1 MNLFSRGLTAA
12 VVLAALAA
20 APAHAAPTVTI
31 RVEGET
37 KTLLPTTTVTLDS
50 AQVEGVSDECPG
62 DTVAGALDKGTKGDW
77 DKSPFV
83 NTIMGETHSFQR
95 DDYWAA
101 WYGGKLSDAI
111 CQQKVQEGDE
121 VILIGGF
128 YDKDFRPV
136 QRPLAIREAPRTVTA
151 GQPFEVF
158 VTRQEPDFDNG
169 NFGVGSGVARPAVGR
184 TVFGGGAS
192 AVTGDN
198 GRATLTIESAG
209 DFTLQA
215 ATGGTQSDRSVPIP
229 ITVGPAGEPAPPPPP
244 PSSSDTGPLAPPCF
258 TDGTDGR
265 CGTRDLQPPV
275 ALITSIEEGDVFAR
289 RGGPRELSGTAGIL
303 GARGLEP
310 DGTGILMVKLRLTKR
325 VGARCST
332 WSPSRERFVPREC
345 GAANGFWFRIG
356 DEVDWEYVLP
366 ERLGRGRYVLDAD
379 AIDRNGNRLRER
391 RRGQNRVVF
400 RVR

>member
-1 MNLFSRGLTAA
+1 MNLITRGLTAA
-12 VVLAALAA
+12 VLLAVLAAP
-20 APAHAAPTVTI
+20 PAFAAPTVTI

-37 KTLLPTTTVTLDS
+37 KTLLPTTTVTLDP

-101 WYGGKLSDAI
+101 WYGGRLSDAI
-111 CQQKVQEGDE
+111 CKQKVQEGDE

-158 VTRQEPDFDNG
+158 VTRQEPDFENG
-169 NFGVGSGVARPAVGR
+169 NFGVGSGTPQPAAGR

-192 AVTGDN
+192 AVTGAD
-198 GRATLTIESAG
+198 GRVTLTLGQPGE
-209 DFTLQA
+209 FTLQA
-215 ATGGTQSDRSVPIP
+215 ATEGTQSDRSVPIP
-229 ITVGPAGEPAPPPPP
+229 ITVGPANEPPPPP
-244 PSSSDTGPLAPPCF
+244 PPPPAEPAGPTAPPCF
-258 TDGTDGR
+258 TNGADGR

-275 ALITSIEEGDVFAR
+275 AFITSIEEGEVFAR
-289 RGGPRELSGTAGIL
+289 RSGPRELRGTAGIL
-303 GARGLEP
+303 GARGVEP
-310 DGTGILMVKLRLTKR
+310 DGTGILMVKLRLTRR
-325 VGARCST
+325 VGGRCST
-332 WSPSRERFVPREC
+332 WSPSRERFVPRRC
-345 GAANGFWFRIG
+345 GADNGFWWRIG
-356 DEVDWEYVLP
+356 ETADWEYVLP
-366 ERLGRGRYVLDAD
+366 ERLARGRYVLDAD
-379 AIDRNGNRLRER
+379 AIDRTGNRMRSR
-391 RRGQNRVVF
+391 WRGQNRVVF